1 MVPGDFNSPA
11 VSLGS
16 GAWGTWG
23 NGDGHRR
30 TKKVGVVLME
40 AFVQNDLLILSTVSE
55 IAKLVS
61 RFISPSP

>member
-11 VSLGS
+11 VSLGP

-30 TKKVGVVLME
+30 TKNAGLVPVK
-40 AFVQNDLLILSTVSE
+40 AFVKTDPLILSTFSE